1 MAATYNK
8 FEDFVE
14 QLGKGIHQL
23 HTAGHQL
30 ECYLSNDTPDAALD
44 AVKTDLA
51 EITIQNGY
59 TGPEDADNDYTETG
73 GVGTLTAEDIVI
85 TANADSIGPFRYV
98 VLFNQDTAAPLD
110 ALIAW
115 WDYGSSISLNDTETF
130 TIDFGASIA
139 TIE

>member
-59 TGPEDADNDYTETG
+59 TGPEDAIRIVGLILLVG
-73 GVGTLTAEDIVI
+73 GIVSSAI
-85 TANADSIGPFRYV
+85 YLRKRHIGRRK
-98 VLFNQDTAAPLD
+98 
-110 ALIAW
+110 IAQAVENFKQRNLE
-115 WDYGSSISLNDTETF
+115 GR
-130 TIDFGASIA
+130 
-139 TIE
+139 